1 MDKKVY
7 IISGHS
13 NDGKTNWITK
23 AVEFLKDKNLSVSG
37 VVAPGAWADDE
48 KTGIDSILLPGE
60 ELVHLAV
67 RKPDFSEGYSR
78 KWKFDD
84 EVLEKINNH
93 LWNLGDCDYV
103 VIDEIGPLE
112 VIKKQ
117 GFTNALKI
125 LEEGYYQNVIVALR
139 PSLVERLKNIIH
151 KDYEVQVLEVD
162 KNPNHDILI

>member
-1 MDKKVY
+1 MAKKVY

-13 NDGKTNWITK
+13 NDEKTNWIMK
-23 AVEFLKDKNLSVSG
+23 SVEFLKEKNLSFAG
-37 VVAPGAWADDE
+37 VVAPGVWVDDE
-48 KTGIDSILLPGE
+48 KTGIDSFLLPNE

-78 KWKFDD
+78 KWKIDD
-84 EVLEKINNH
+84 EVMKKINTH
-93 LWNLGDCDYV
+93 LGNLGDCNYV

-112 VIKKQ
+112 IIKKQ

-162 KNPNHDILI
+162 NNPSVDVLF